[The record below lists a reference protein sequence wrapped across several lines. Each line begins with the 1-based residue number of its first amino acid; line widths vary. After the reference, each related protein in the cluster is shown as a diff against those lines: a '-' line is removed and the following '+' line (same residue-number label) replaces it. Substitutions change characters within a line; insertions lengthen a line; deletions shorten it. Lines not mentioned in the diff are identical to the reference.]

1 MNDTQNIDF
10 VADKNNLYRE
20 DSVTDLKMASIKR
33 LTPVNLDGSEDA
45 GRTPIFYGYTQI
57 VSPQGP
63 VPIQTPL
70 EANNLEEAID
80 VFPAAMKKAF
90 DEMVARV
97 QKMQE
102 EQQRAQGQQARNDS
116 RIIMPGR

>member
-1 MNDTQNIDF
+1 MNDTQDVDF
-10 VADKNNLYRE
+10 TVDKNKLYRE
-20 DSVTDLKMASIKR
+20 DAVTDLKMASIKR
-33 LTPVNLDGSEDA
+33 LIPVNLDGSEDA
-45 GRTPIFYGYTQI
+45 GRTPVFYGYTQL

-63 VPIQTPL
+63 VPIQAPL

-90 DEMVARV
+90 DEMVARI

-102 EQQRAQGQQARNDS
+102 EQQRAQGQQAQNDS
-116 RIIMPGR
+116 RIIIPGR